1 MSTLFVAFV
10 TLLLIAFA
18 YFIVGCAVVVLI
30 MGVLRDYE
38 TFEDVEMPY
47 SFELAVASWPYRVY
61 LCLEALVNRN
71 GTEET
76 NELKKNVLDD

>member
-47 SFELAVASWPYRVY
+47 SFEFAGFSWPYRVY